1 MSDVSHSDLI
11 QEQSRIKEIKDTL
24 DRKIN
29 AYERTLN
36 LHMQAIKNTI
46 APSIYGTE
54 LYEKNSYKKNKGH

>member
-46 APSIYGTE
+46 APS
-54 LYEKNSYKKNKGH
+54 NS